1 VDNMRCDLRMNKDT
15 ILHTVFGW
23 ASSVT
28 ELRPQH
34 HMHLTL
40 AMLKPVRSASD
51 EPGLVHSVV
60 TLRNLLPCSVRIRS
74 KS

>member
-1 VDNMRCDLRMNKDT
+1 MNEDT
-15 ILHTVFGW
+15 SLHTVFGW

-34 HMHLTL
+34 YMHHTL
-40 AMLKPVRSASD
+40 AMLKPARSASD

-60 TLRNLLPCSVRIRS
+60 ILRNLLSCSVSIRS
-74 KS
+74 RT